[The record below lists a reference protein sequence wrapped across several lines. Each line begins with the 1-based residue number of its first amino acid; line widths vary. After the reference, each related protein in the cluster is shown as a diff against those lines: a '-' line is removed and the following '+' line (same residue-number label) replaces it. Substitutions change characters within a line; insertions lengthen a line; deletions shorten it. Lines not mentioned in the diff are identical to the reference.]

1 MNLPYVNISFQ
12 NGQLGITEPTADGI
26 CGLIPAGAVVVASY
40 EENNGTAYLVN
51 SLGCITKSGTDALTY
66 EMIREFFD
74 EAGEG
79 ALLWLL
85 NYKPTTPELGVATLQ
100 ALANGACRAI
110 GVVEPL
116 TANAVATDV
125 AALQTAAEGL
135 VASYSPA
142 MVVAGIKT
150 PDTIGSA
157 TALANANRVAVVCG
171 NEITGVSATDAILD
185 DAAAVGLLLGRI
197 AKNPVEVSVARVAD
211 GAIKADDLR
220 FGTDKITKADAST
233 LSGKGYIVPRT
244 WVGKSGFFWSSDSMA
259 VEVTDD
265 YSLIPRRRTIDK
277 AFRIAY
283 KALLDEVGTQIPV
296 TSTGT
301 IPVATAK
308 SIEALVETALERGMT
323 NQGNLG
329 TDPDDDTDNGIIVYV
344 NPNQNVVGTSQLKV
358 SVKVKPYGYAYYISA
373 DLSFYTTNE

>member
-26 CGLIPAGAVVVASY
+26 CGLIPAGAVVVSRY
-40 EENNGTAYLVN
+40 EEQNGTAYLVN
-51 SLGCITKSGTDALTY
+51 SIDCITKSGTDLLTY

-85 NYKPTTPELGVATLQ
+85 NAKPTTSAAGLATLQ
-100 ALANGACRAI
+100 GLANGACRAI

-116 TANAVATDV
+116 TASSVATDL

-135 VASYSPA
+135 VTDSYAPCL
-142 MVVAGIKT
+142 VVAGIKT
-150 PDTIGSA
+150 PATIGSA
-157 TALANANRVAVVCG
+157 TALSGANRVAVVCG
-171 NEITGVSATDAILD
+171 NEITGVSASDAVLD

-197 AKNPVEVSVARVAD
+197 AKSPVEVSVARVAD
-211 GAIKADDLR
+211 GAIKAVDMK
-220 FGTDKITKADAST
+220 FGTNAITKADAST

-244 WVGKSGFFWSSDSMA
+244 WTGKSGFFWSSDSTA
-259 VEVTDD
+259 VAVTDD
-265 YSLIPRRRTIDK
+265 YSMITRRRTIDK

-283 KALLDEVGTQIPV
+283 KALLEEVGTQIPV
-296 TSTGT
+296 TSTGS

-308 SIEALVETALERGMT
+308 SIEAMVETALERGMT

-344 NPNQNVVGTSQLKV
+344 DPSQNVVSTSELHV
-358 SVKVKPYGYAYYISA
+358 AVKVKPYGYAYYIEA
-373 DLSFYTTNE
+373 DLAFYTNE